1 MNLLIRGAHLVSG
14 HRADILVDNGEIV
27 GVESIP
33 TAPARRKALT
43 DYRWRQDIPCR
54 GQSIDLDGTLLEAVP
69 RGNNLNQYLSRSDR
83 RRVPPVNNVYVD
95 GSPLWPPCWFRSE
108 HSRWWA
114 PRPPTP
120 N

>member
-1 MNLLIRGAHLVSG
+1 MNPLIRGAHLVSG
-14 HRADILVDNGEIV
+14 HRADILIDNGEIV

-83 RRVPPVNNVYVD
+83 RRVPP
-95 GSPLWPPCWFRSE
+95 
-108 HSRWWA
+108 
-114 PRPPTP
+114 
-120 N
+120 